1 MFSFSRNFQTNFHG
15 NYTILH
21 PPAMNENS
29 WCSTSS
35 PAFGIFSALDFGHC
49 NRCIVV
55 SPCFNLYFSGGI
67 WCEVYFYMLICH
79 LFIFFEEVS
88 VKIFIPYF
96 NQIVLLMSFKS
107 SLYILDI
114 SQELLT
120 LKIVHTETL
129 EIHWNDHLGL
139 PPISLLQQ
147 FLLLVSCVPL

>member
-1 MFSFSRNFQTNFHG
+1 MK
-15 NYTILH
+15 
-21 PPAMNENS
+21 ENS

-35 PAFGIFSALDFGHC
+35 PAFGIVSYLDFGHC

-55 SPCFNLYFSGGI
+55 SPCFNLHFSGGI
-67 WCEVYFYMLICH
+67 WYEVYFYMLICH

-88 VKIFIPYF
+88 VKIFIPCF
-96 NQIVLLMSFKS
+96 NQVVFLLVSFKS

-114 SQELLT
+114 SQVLWI

-129 EIHWNDHLGL
+129 EIHWNDHLSL